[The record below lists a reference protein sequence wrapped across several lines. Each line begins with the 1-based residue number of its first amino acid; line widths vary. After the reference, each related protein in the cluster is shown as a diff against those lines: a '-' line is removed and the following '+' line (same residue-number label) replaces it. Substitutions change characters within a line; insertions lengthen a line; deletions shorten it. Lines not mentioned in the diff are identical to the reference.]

1 MTKMM
6 KQKMKSICI
15 FVLMFLL
22 QGAAVFAGE
31 QAEKDIFSKFA
42 DDTVAFFAPISGQVI
57 NVSEDKAEI
66 NIGQSEGVRNG
77 MRLKVFRESEEF
89 RHPVTGEVL
98 GKIES
103 EVGSAE
109 VTTAEEKKSGLKI
122 LSGEIKVEDIVRI
135 SKGTLKMVFYQS
147 KSVDWA
153 VGDALY
159 REFKGTGR
167 FEVIETDKDEEDTE
181 VMLSEVK
188 KRGSVFGVFVKQY
201 RTEDKEM
208 IEVSLY
214 HPDGD
219 RFYNRSEEL
228 TPEKLSDLKFGYS
241 FLKEVDTALKLS
253 FEVPA
258 STSLVSACD
267 VDGDGTT
274 ELVMAIG
281 SEIEIFRYGVELKL
295 LHFSDIGQLKEV
307 VWMDCDDVD
316 GDGKSEILVTSVVGD
331 RIDDEADESSPE
343 SRPLSVSDKGAVS
356 EIFGLEEE
364 GLISQARK
372 YGFMKVI
379 DGSVYYQA
387 FSELEGYSGDVFL
400 MKYDGEL
407 KLDRPVKLPGGTNIY
422 DFMPVKTDGA
432 DGFIVVDD
440 AAHVNL
446 FNSEGLRIWRSKY
459 KLGAFQ
465 KEYELP
471 APSMMVQAE
480 KWYVKDRIVPYK
492 GSYIMIRRELVADNV
507 PGLGSSSADIVGM
520 KVTGVFLKEEGLIK
534 DIGGTMID
542 FAIMGDKIVII
553 VKPFLGI
560 KMGNIIK
567 GKNPFKRN
575 LYVFSLE

>member
-1 MTKMM
+1 MKKMM
-6 KQKMKSICI
+6 KQKIKSICI
-15 FVLMFLL
+15 VVLMLL
-22 QGAAVFAGE
+22 LPVTDIFADE
-31 QAEKDIFSKFA
+31 QVKKDIFTKFA
-42 DDTVAFFAPISGQVI
+42 DDAVTFFAPISGQVI

-66 NIGQSEGVRNG
+66 NIGHSEGVRNG

-98 GKIES
+98 GQIES
-103 EVGSAE
+103 EIGSVE
-109 VTTAEEKKSGLKI
+109 VITAEEKTSGLKV
-122 LSGEIKVEDIVRI
+122 LSGEIKVGDIVRI
-135 SKGTLKMVFYQS
+135 SKGTLKMVYYQG

-167 FEVIETDKDEEDTE
+167 FEIIETDKDEEDIAE
-181 VMLSEVK
+181 MLSEVK
-188 KRGSVFGVFVKQY
+188 KGASVFGVFVKQY
-201 RTEDKEM
+201 KVEDKEM
-208 IEVSLY
+208 LEVSLY
-214 HPDGD
+214 HPDGA
-219 RFYNRSEEL
+219 RFYDSSEEL
-228 TPEKLSDLKFGYS
+228 TPDKLSDLKFGYS

-258 STSLVSACD
+258 STDLISACD
-267 VDGDGTT
+267 VDGDGTS

-281 SEIEIFRYGVELKL
+281 SEIEIFRYGIELKL
-295 LHFSDIGQLKEV
+295 LHFSDIGRMKEV
-307 VWMDCDDVD
+307 IWLDCDDID
-316 GDGKSEILVTSVVGD
+316 GDKRSEILVTSVVGD
-331 RIDDEADESSPE
+331 RVDDEADEGSPE
-343 SRPLSVSDKGAVS
+343 SRPLSVSDKGTVS
-356 EIFGLEEE
+356 VIFGIEEE
-364 GLISQARK
+364 GLIRQARK

-387 FSELEGYSGDVFL
+387 FSAREGYSGDVFL

-407 KLDRPVKLPGGTNIY
+407 KTDKPLKLPGGTNIY
-422 DFMPVKTDGA
+422 DFMPIKIDGA

-440 AAHVNL
+440 SAHVNL
-446 FNSEGLRIWRSKY
+446 FNSEGLRIWRSKD
-459 KLGAFQ
+459 KLGAFR

-471 APSMMVQAE
+471 VPSIMVHAE

-492 GSYIMIRRELVADNV
+492 GSYIMIKREEVADNV
-507 PGLGSSSADIVGM
+507 PGLGSSSSDIVGM
-520 KVTGVFLKEEGLIK
+520 RVTGVFIKEERMIE

-575 LYVFSLE
+575 LYVFSFE

>member
-1 MTKMM
+1 
-6 KQKMKSICI
+6 MKSICI

-446 FNSEGLRIWRSKY
+446 FNSQGLRIWRSKY

-520 KVTGVFLKEEGLIK
+520 KVT
-534 DIGGTMID
+534 
-542 FAIMGDKIVII
+542 
-553 VKPFLGI
+553 
-560 KMGNIIK
+560 
-567 GKNPFKRN
+567 
-575 LYVFSLE
+575 